1 MTGNQRFVASI
12 CLVIGLISAA
22 PKQQN
27 WWKDSAPMHQGTSAW
42 HPYRQYSPDIEQGLS
57 ILATVEPEEVSY
69 IRSRGY
75 PITFIPGFPGTMA
88 DTTPSGVIEIPYRFQ
103 GQPAQLAVVLSHE
116 IVHELQHDP
125 FTKPPMY
132 PLWRRALWHQEEE
145 VAHNKDLWVALRLRD
160 RYPSVWNVLG
170 RQWLLEP
177 IIYWF
182 VGPFL
187 LLDLT
192 CLALLAYSFGKG
204 VFSRGLPRQRGNKLA
219 F

>member
-1 MTGNQRFVASI
+1 MSDNEKFVASI
-12 CLVIGLISAA
+12 FLVTGLIAAA

-27 WWKDSAPMHQGTSAW
+27 WWKDTAPMHQGTSTW
-42 HPYRQYSPDIEQGLS
+42 QPYRQYSSDIEQGLS

-75 PITFIPGFPGTMA
+75 PIQFIQGFPGTMA

-116 IVHELQHDP
+116 IVHEQRHDP
-125 FTKPPMY
+125 FTDPPTY
-132 PLWRRALWHQEEE
+132 PVWRRVLWHQEEE

-160 RYPSVWNVLG
+160 QYPSVWNVLG
-170 RQWLLEP
+170 REWLLEP
-177 IIYWF
+177 LLYWF

-192 CLALLAYSFGKG
+192 FLALLA
-204 VFSRGLPRQRGNKLA
+204 FSVRKSVYNWFAPRASKHQTG
-219 F
+219 